1 MLPEAGLQVGV
12 SEPSTVSLA
21 VASGYVTTAPPELVV
36 VTETFRQHRYT
47 TVPLE
52 TRGIV
57 ASWDAAT
64 EELNVWTSTQGPH
77 GARSFLARL
86 LGIAD
91 SHIRV
96 VMPDV
101 GGSFG
106 LKMHPS
112 REEIAVVLATR
123 RLGRPV
129 KWIQDRRENLMA
141 DHHAREDDVTLTVA
155 VDDQG
160 TILGMKA
167 EFVESC
173 GA

>member
-1 MLPEAGLQVGV
+1 I
-12 SEPSTVSLA
+12 
-21 VASGYVTTAPPELVV
+21 
-36 VTETFRQHRYT
+36 H
-47 TVPLE
+47 
-52 TRGIV
+52 
-57 ASWDAAT
+57 
-64 EELNVWTSTQGPH
+64 LNVCSSTQEPPV
-77 GARSFLARL
+77 ALIFLSRL
-86 LGIAD
+86 HWIVD

-141 DHHAREDDVTLTVA
+141 DHHAREDDVTFTMA
-155 VDDQG
+155 VDDDG
-160 TILGMKA
+160 TILGLKA

-173 GA
+173 GAYQAAFASSTPFTTMLFPGPYRVPVTRQSAR